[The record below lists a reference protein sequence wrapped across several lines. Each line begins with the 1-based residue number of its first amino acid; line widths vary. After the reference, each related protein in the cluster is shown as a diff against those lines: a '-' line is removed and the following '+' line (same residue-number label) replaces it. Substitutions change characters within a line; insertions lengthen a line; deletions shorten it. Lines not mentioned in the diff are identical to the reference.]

1 MKPKMHLLRSVSF
14 ICILILLSFTF
25 QRVVQSSEH
34 VSDASQAMLDAQ
46 QDSLRADVS
55 AWGWAGGLLGPI
67 GILISAIYTPTPA
80 VNRMIGKSSEYVAIY
95 TTIYQQHVKGRQ
107 TKQAATGC
115 AAAVAVSFF
124 LYLIED
130 SVSN

>member
-1 MKPKMHLLRSVSF
+1 MKFKRFIFRSTSF
-14 ICILILLSFTF
+14 ICILVLLSFTF
-25 QRVVQSSEH
+25 QRLVQSSEH

-46 QDSLRADVS
+46 QDALNADVS

-67 GILISAIYTPTPA
+67 GILIAAIYPPTPP

-95 TTIYQQHVKGRQ
+95 TTSYQQHVKGRQ

-115 AAAVAVSFF
+115 AGAVLVSFF
-124 LYLIED
+124 IYLLED
-130 SVSN
+130 STS